1 MSITDSLTLLFESLV
16 DTTIFVLNEL
26 IDHIYSHPVSFFSIA
41 AAAFA
46 AYVVLSLFNFKFS
59 GKGANQK
66 FEIMVY
72 IFSPLIFLTC
82 TYYAERLHQG
92 NPLLAALNYL
102 GFYWLTAVL
111 MKIPSRFFGVRLKF
125 QYAPSLI
132 LIFLGLGISLYLKIA
147 GIYTGT
153 PSSELKSAFEL
164 AWVIAKL
171 FFVLGYFVYIKGV
184 LPQGLRILK
193 ESYPVLDMFKNLAR
207 LIMTAYLVVSV
218 LWLFGFIS
226 LDFRAVVAV
235 ALLGMLLALLS
246 YIFYRVQDII
256 NYFYHREHYTEL
268 EWTLIKKNLMRLIY
282 MVFIYIYYV
291 LIYNSLDMRATLEKL
306 KATYLFETKLF
317 SLSLLSLISA
327 VMLFVFLKSLL
338 FLFTRYLR
346 VLFYDRELADDSDSM
361 EIIVYN
367 LGLLLVFMATMLQLG
382 VTWQIVVPI
391 AGALGIGIGF
401 GLQTVINNYI
411 CGFILLFS
419 KKVRIGDFVELPGS
433 AGSVVGVN
441 SDMVFGKIVSIDMF
455 ATTVQTYDNIEIMVP
470 NSIFISETIINYTR
484 SDKYIRVRVPVGI
497 AYSSDIDLAQKLMYE
512 AIDDCSFV
520 VQSKGNDVW
529 FMEYGESSLNFMVL
543 FWLDMTEGFMITKV
557 KNIFL
562 TSLWHKFKEH
572 DIEIPFP
579 QSDVWFRNELH
590 IGEKSG
596 KEKD

>member
-82 TYYAERLHQG
+82 TYYAELLHQG

-246 YIFYRVQDII
+246 YIFYRVHDII